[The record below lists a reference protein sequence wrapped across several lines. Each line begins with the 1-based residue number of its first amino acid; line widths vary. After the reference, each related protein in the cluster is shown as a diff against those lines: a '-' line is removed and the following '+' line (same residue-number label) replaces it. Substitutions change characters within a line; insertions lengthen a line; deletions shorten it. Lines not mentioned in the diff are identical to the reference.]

1 MTAPRRAARARPP
14 QGFATAFGMSFALM
28 LLVAGAIADRG
39 GAFPVVVLG
48 GAGAA
53 MGLLYLVFPHGPQ
66 FALGAANGLAMYAC
80 LYVVIGRAGFPAAPD
95 WARGIGFVLPVF
107 AFVIAC
113 WHQRLRLRGWAQG
126 EEPADIAHLPRFARW
141 LAATGVV
148 GVVSLSVPLNRL
160 DPAGQGLAL
169 LVAMGLIAT
178 ISVITVADV
187 VRLLVDM
194 AVIFRAVTLRLSRLA
209 VPIAAFSSIWALLVV
224 IFGCLYRIADGLS
237 AGPLFH
243 GPAGPIR
250 IAFSD
255 ALHFSVVTLSSV
267 GYGDIQPVDDG
278 IRVLASIQMLFA
290 QLLLLFGFYEI
301 MRGSRA
307 SIPDEPRVPP
317 RPERRH
323 PQNDAQVEG
332 PPASRTH
339 HYTGAADLTHAAPQG
354 QRPGAAGD

>member
-1 MTAPRRAARARPP
+1 MTPPRRAGPKRPP
-14 QGFATAFGMSFALM
+14 KGFANALAMSFALM
-28 LLVAGAIADRG
+28 LLVAGGIADRG
-39 GAFPVVVLG
+39 GAFPFVVLG
-48 GAGAA
+48 GAAAA

-80 LYVVIGRAGFPAAPD
+80 LYAVLGRAGFPEAPG

-113 WHQRLRLRGWAQG
+113 WHRRLLLRTWAQG

-141 LAATGVV
+141 LVATGAV
-148 GVVSLSVPLNRL
+148 GVVSLAVPINRL
-160 DPAGQGLAL
+160 DPGAQALAL
-169 LVAMGLIAT
+169 LLAMAVIAV
-178 ISVITVADV
+178 ISVIAVADV

-224 IFGCLYRIADGLS
+224 IFGCLYRISDGLS

-250 IAFSD
+250 IDFSD

-307 SIPDEPRVPP
+307 GTPDAPRDASHS
-317 RPERRH
+317 ERRH
-323 PQNDAQVEG
+323 PQNDAEVEG

-339 HYTGAADLTHAAPQG
+339 HYTNAPHLTHAAPQG

>member
-1 MTAPRRAARARPP
+1 MTMPRQARRKHPP
-14 QGFATAFGMSFALM
+14 KGFATALGMSFALM
-28 LLVAGAIADRG
+28 LLVAGGIADRG

-48 GAGAA
+48 GAAAA

-80 LYVVIGRAGFPAAPD
+80 LYAVLGRAGFPAAPG
-95 WARGIGFVLPVF
+95 WARGLGFVLPVL

-113 WHQRLRLRGWAQG
+113 WHQRLLLRAWAQG

-141 LAATGVV
+141 LVATGAV
-148 GVVSLSVPLNRL
+148 GMVSLSVPINRL
-160 DPAGQGLAL
+160 EPTGQGLAL
-169 LVAMGLIAT
+169 LMAMAVIAT
-178 ISVITVADV
+178 ISVIAVADV

-224 IFGCLYRIADGLS
+224 TFGCLYRIADGLS
-237 AGPLFH
+237 THALFH
-243 GPAGPIR
+243 GPGGPIR
-250 IAFSD
+250 IDFSD

-307 SIPDEPRVPP
+307 GVPDVSREAPP
-317 RPERRH
+317 PERH
-323 PQNDAQVEG
+323 QAQNDAQVEG
-332 PPASRTH
+332 PSASRTH
-339 HYTGAADLTHAAPQG
+339 HYTDAPHPAHAAPQG

>member
-1 MTAPRRAARARPP
+1 MILPRRTGPGRPP
-14 QGFATAFGMSFALM
+14 KGFAKALAMSFALM
-28 LLVAGAIADRG
+28 LLVAGGIADRG
-39 GAFPVVVLG
+39 GAFPLVVLG
-48 GAGAA
+48 GAAAA

-80 LYVVIGRAGFPAAPD
+80 LYAVLGRAGFPGAPD
-95 WARGIGFVLPVF
+95 WARGIGFVLPVL
-107 AFVIAC
+107 AFVVAC
-113 WHQRLRLRGWAQG
+113 WHRRLLLRGWAQG
-126 EEPADIAHLPRFARW
+126 EEPADLTHLPRFARW
-141 LAATGVV
+141 LVATGAV
-148 GVVSLSVPLNRL
+148 GVVSLATPINRL
-160 DPAGQGLAL
+160 DPTGQGVAL
-169 LVAMGLIAT
+169 LLAMAAIAL
-178 ISVITVADV
+178 ISVIAVADV

-224 IFGCLYRIADGLS
+224 IFGSIYRIADGLS

-243 GPAGPIR
+243 GPAGPLR
-250 IAFSD
+250 IDFSD

-307 SIPDEPRVPP
+307 GGPDAPARAG
-317 RPERRH
+317 
-323 PQNDAQVEG
+323 QNDAQVEG

-339 HYTGAADLTHAAPQG
+339 HYTDAPHLPHVAPQVR
-354 QRPGAAGD
+354 RPGVAGD

>member
-1 MTAPRRAARARPP
+1 MTSPRRAGPKRPP
-14 QGFATAFGMSFALM
+14 KGFATALGMSFVLM
-28 LLVAGAIADRG
+28 LLVAGGIADRG
-39 GAFPVVVLG
+39 GTFPLVVLG
-48 GAGAA
+48 GAAAA

-80 LYVVIGRAGFPAAPD
+80 LYAVLGRAGFPDAPD

-107 AFVIAC
+107 AFVVAC
-113 WHQRLRLRGWAQG
+113 WHRRLLLRGWAQG

-141 LAATGVV
+141 LVAIGAV
-148 GVVSLSVPLNRL
+148 GVVSLATPINRL
-160 DPAGQGLAL
+160 DPGGQGVAL
-169 LVAMGLIAT
+169 LVAMTTIAL
-178 ISVITVADV
+178 ISVIAVADV

-194 AVIFRAVTLRLSRLA
+194 AMIFRAVTLRLSRLA

-224 IFGCLYRIADGLS
+224 IFGSIYRISDGLS
-237 AGPLFH
+237 TGPLFL
-243 GPAGPIR
+243 GPTGPIR
-250 IAFSD
+250 IDFSD

-278 IRVLASIQMLFA
+278 IRVLASIEMLFA

-307 SIPDEPRVPP
+307 SIPDEPRDAPQ
-317 RPERRH
+317 PESRH
-323 PQNDAQVEG
+323 LQNDAQVEG

-339 HYTGAADLTHAAPQG
+339 HYTHAPHLTHAAPQG

>member
-1 MTAPRRAARARPP
+1 MTARPP
-14 QGFATAFGMSFALM
+14 AGRKRPPKGFATALGMSFVLM

-39 GAFPVVVLG
+39 GGFPLVVLG
-48 GAGAA
+48 GAAAA

-66 FALGAANGLAMYAC
+66 FALGASNGLAMYAC
-80 LYVVIGRAGFPAAPD
+80 LYAVLGRAGFPAAPG
-95 WARGIGFVLPVF
+95 WARGTGFVLPIL
-107 AFVIAC
+107 AFVVAC
-113 WHQRLRLRGWAQG
+113 WHQRLLLRGWAQG

-141 LAATGVV
+141 LVATGAV
-148 GVVSLSVPLNRL
+148 GVVSLSVPINRL
-160 DPAGQGLAL
+160 DPTGQGLAL
-169 LVAMGLIAT
+169 LAAMAVIAT
-178 ISVITVADV
+178 ISVIAVADV

-224 IFGCLYRIADGLS
+224 IFGCLYRISDGLS
-237 AGPLFH
+237 SHPLFH

-250 IAFSD
+250 LDFSD

-307 SIPDEPRVPP
+307 GVPDTPKEPPAS
-317 RPERRH
+317 ERLH

-332 PPASRTH
+332 PRASRTH
-339 HYTGAADLTHAAPQG
+339 HYTDVPS
-354 QRPGAAGD
+354 